1 VRYVGVPLLALA
13 LSAGGLSGQET
24 APPGVPP
31 VVHAVAEPVREP
43 FQAWLDGLRVEALAR
58 GISSATL
65 DTALASVEPLPVV
78 VQRDRAQAEFTLTL
92 DAYLRRR
99 LTPALVRDTRR
110 AYARHR
116 TLLGRVSAEYGVPP
130 HVIAAIWAIESNLG
144 RFSGVRPTVQSLATL
159 AWDGR
164 RAAFFREELF
174 AALTILDRGD
184 IGQERLKGSWAGAMG
199 QPQFMPSSYLKY
211 AQDFDEDGRRDIW
224 RSLPDVFASIAFYLK
239 EQGWE
244 EGVTWGREVN
254 VPRQAANAVAEAAP
268 TRVEGCRA
276 AREMSEP
283 LPLER
288 WRELGVRSVKGAV
301 LPRADVIGSLVEA
314 GDRRFL
320 VYRNYE
326 ALLGYNCAHAYAL
339 SVALLAER
347 IK

>member
-1 VRYVGVPLLALA
+1 MTQVGAPLLALA
-13 LSAGGLSGQET
+13 LAAGVVAAQE
-24 APPGVPP
+24 APPAGPP
-31 VVHAVAEPVREP
+31 VMHAAAADAVRESFP
-43 FQAWLDGLRVEALAR
+43 AWLVGLRTEALGR
-58 GISSATL
+58 GISPATL
-65 DTALASVEPLPVV
+65 DRALGSLEPLPVV

-92 DAYLRRR
+92 DAYLQRR
-99 LTPALVRDTRR
+99 LAPALVRDTRR
-110 AYARHR
+110 AYARER
-116 TLLGRVSAEYGVPP
+116 RLLGNVSAAYGVPP
-130 HVIAAIWAIESNLG
+130 HVIAAVWAIESNLG

-174 AALTILDRGD
+174 AALAILDRGH
-184 IGQERLKGSWAGAMG
+184 IEHERLRGSWAGAMG
-199 QPQFMPSSYLKY
+199 QPQFMPSSYLRY
-211 AQDFDEDGRRDIW
+211 AQDFDNDGRRDIW

-244 EGVTWGREVN
+244 EGGTWGREVT
-254 VPRQAANAVAEAAP
+254 VPERAAGAVAAAAP
-268 TRVEGCRA
+268 PRVDGCRA

-288 WRELGVRSVKGAV
+288 WRELGVRSLGGTA

-347 IK
+347 LK

>member
-1 VRYVGVPLLALA
+1 MRRIGIVWLALA
-13 LSAGGLSGQET
+13 LGTVAVSGQQATPE
-24 APPGVPP
+24 PEQD
-31 VVHAVAEPVREP
+31 VVRAAAEPVREP
-43 FQAWLDGLRVEALAR
+43 FQSWLDGFRDEALAR
-58 GISSATL
+58 GISSATI
-65 DTALASVEPLPVV
+65 DRALGTLEPLPVV
-78 VQRDRAQAEFTLTL
+78 VDRDRRQAEFTLTL
-92 DAYLRRR
+92 DAYLKRR

-110 AYARHR
+110 AYARQR
-116 TLLGRVSAEYGVPP
+116 SLLQKVSAEFGVPS
-130 HVIAAIWAIESNLG
+130 HVIAAVWAIESNLG

-164 RAAFFREELF
+164 RASFFREELF

-184 IGQERLKGSWAGAMG
+184 IEHERLKGSWAGAMG
-199 QPQFMPSSYLKY
+199 QPQFMPSSYLRY
-211 AQDFDEDGRRDIW
+211 AQDFDKDGRRDIW

-244 EGVTWGREVN
+244 EGVTWGREVTL
-254 VPRQAANAVAEAAP
+254 PQRAAGAVAEAAP
-268 TRVEGCRA
+268 PRVDGCRA

-288 WRELGVRSVKGAV
+288 WRELGLRSATGKA
-301 LPRADVIGSLVEA
+301 LPRADLIGSLVDA
-314 GDRRFL
+314 GNRRFL

-347 IK
+347 IR